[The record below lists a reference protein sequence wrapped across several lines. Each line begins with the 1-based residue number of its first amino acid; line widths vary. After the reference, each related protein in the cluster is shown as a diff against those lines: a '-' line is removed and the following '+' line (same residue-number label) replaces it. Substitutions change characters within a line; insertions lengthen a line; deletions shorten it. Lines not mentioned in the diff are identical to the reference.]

1 LFVQLILHIGT
12 HKTGTSALQK
22 CLRRNEQ
29 ILADKGIYYARIAGS
44 KNSNRLGRLI
54 ANSRRAEVRA
64 FVDRNVDKASTLG
77 ADVLVISAESLYA
90 MSIFFHKFDGRQYHD
105 YWKSESEAIEF
116 LHSVLPPDMPTK
128 LTVFF
133 RRQDHFLESLY
144 RQVVKSHAV
153 AKPIDEF
160 RLFMSEALDYWRHME
175 IWSAVFPD
183 CAVYAYEEVSNNISD
198 FFLHNVLHLTNT
210 EEFEGVDLRVNVRL
224 SRDVLEYKRML
235 NGMDISAVDSRMSD
249 LACTE
254 LARTLTDDG
263 RYQDYLAPDARA
275 ALLREMER
283 GNAVLSETFGMKPFP
298 TLSED
303 SLKGWAPYPGL
314 SAERARELAERHARI
329 RRGTGYRIER
339 SALLA
344 RQFIQQRLPMLAW
357 IIPLGR
363 TLLPRHRHSR

>member
-1 LFVQLILHIGT
+1 VRETTGREFTRTGVAHRGLTDGVVLFVQLILHIGT

-183 CAVYAYEEVSNNISD
+183 CAVYAYEEVSNNISSQRA
-198 FFLHNVLHLTNT
+198 T
-210 EEFEGVDLRVNVRL
+210 
-224 SRDVLEYKRML
+224 SYKHGGIRRS
-235 NGMDISAVDSRMSD
+235 G
-249 LACTE
+249 
-254 LARTLTDDG
+254 LARECPLEP
-263 RYQDYLAPDARA
+263 RRA
-275 ALLREMER
+275 
-283 GNAVLSETFGMKPFP
+283 
-298 TLSED
+298 
-303 SLKGWAPYPGL
+303 
-314 SAERARELAERHARI
+314 
-329 RRGTGYRIER
+329 
-339 SALLA
+339 
-344 RQFIQQRLPMLAW
+344 
-357 IIPLGR
+357 
-363 TLLPRHRHSR
+363 